1 MRIARVARLVKQYH
15 KAFHSSRLSEAPSS
29 PSRGSQVSGLLPL
42 ASILS
47 AIGFAGTFVSVG
59 YLIESAYQE
68 ALGLSLGD
76 RYTGNTAYAA
86 SASRFVFHVI
96 DLALT
101 YASSTSGVLAALVF
115 VIALAGVI
123 TIPAFASTR
132 EVRMALAAGVVI
144 AGISGFAAW
153 LAPSL
158 RLRDLLSPKLLIAP
172 TETLQRVIC
181 AHVPEDAPGQTP
193 QWCFEDKTSSAVYQT
208 RLEHRFLAMFAC
220 VFLLVVLF
228 TSLVLRD
235 KEREIPLWLL
245 VTGFTV
251 IVINVLGVPYVYG
264 KSLRFGPERLA
275 AVLTDRAAD
284 ARAAGAQTSDPWS
297 DWRSGL
303 ILGETDNEIAFLDD
317 QENNINYLNRAK
329 LARVE
334 LREAVDLLRFRFGK
348 LLENAPLIVAFS
360 TSPLP
365 VAGASFN
372 ITIKG
377 QHLNMAPTVKIYG
390 PKCRPCIIDSSHLQ
404 RNDAEL
410 DGTIRQL
417 PAPGRYR
424 IWVQTQ
430 HPVPSN
436 FKEFTVL
443 PAGGHQ

>member
-15 KAFHSSRLSEAPSS
+15 KAFYSSRFSAAPYS
-29 PSRGSQVSGLLPL
+29 PSRASQVSGLLPL

-47 AIGFAGTFVSVG
+47 AIGFAGAFVAVG

-68 ALGLSLGD
+68 ALGLTLGD
-76 RYTGNTAYAA
+76 RYSGNTAYAA

-101 YASSTSGVLAALVF
+101 YSSSAAGMLAALVF
-115 VIALAGVI
+115 IVALAGVI
-123 TIPAFASTR
+123 KIPAYASTR
-132 EVRMALAAGVVI
+132 ALRMALAAGVVI

-172 TETLQRVIC
+172 TETVQRVIC
-181 AHVPEDAPGQTP
+181 AHMPEDAGGQTP
-193 QWCFEDKTSSAVYQT
+193 QWCFENKTDSAIYQT

-220 VFLLVVLF
+220 VFLLVVAY
-228 TSLVLRD
+228 TSLVLKD

-245 VTGFTV
+245 VTGLTV

-264 KSLRFGPERLA
+264 KSLRFGAERLA

-284 ARAAGAQTSDPWS
+284 ARAGGTQKSDPWN

-317 QENNINYLNRAK
+317 QDNKIHYLNRAK

-334 LREAVDLLRFRFGK
+334 LREDVDLLRFRFGK
-348 LLENAPLIVAFS
+348 LLENAPLIAEVS
-360 TSPLP
+360 TSPVP

-377 QHLNMAPTVKIYG
+377 QHLNMAPTVKIHG
-390 PKCRPCIIDSSHLQ
+390 PKCRPCIIGSSHLQ
-404 RNDAEL
+404 RNDVEL
-410 DGTIRQL
+410 DGTIQL
-417 PAPGRYR
+417 PALGGYR
-424 IWVQTQ
+424 IWVETQ

-436 FKEFTVL
+436 FKEVTVL
-443 PAGGHQ
+443 PAGGHP